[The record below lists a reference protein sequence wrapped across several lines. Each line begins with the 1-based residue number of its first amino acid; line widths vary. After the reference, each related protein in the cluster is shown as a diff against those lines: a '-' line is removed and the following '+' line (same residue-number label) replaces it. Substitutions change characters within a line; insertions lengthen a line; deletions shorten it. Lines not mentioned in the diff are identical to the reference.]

1 MSNIRIEDLEQVYD
15 HLAESIDHLDA
26 GKRELF
32 LVKLALLSA
41 NQIQDSTIFLRLIN
55 QAKVFED

>member
-1 MSNIRIEDLEQVYD
+1 MSTISIPDLEKVYD
-15 HLAESIDHLDA
+15 QLAESIDSISVE
-26 GKRELF
+26 KRELF

-41 NQIQDSTIFLRLIN
+41 NQMKDASVFTQLIQ

>member
-32 LVKLALLSA
+32 LVKLVLLSA

>member
-1 MSNIRIEDLEQVYD
+1 MSISIDHLEKVYD
-15 HLAESIDHLDA
+15 HLAESIDAVPED
-26 GKRELF
+26 KRELF

-41 NQIQDSTIFLRLIN
+41 NQIQDSLVFQQLIN

>member
-26 GKRELF
+26 ENVSCFWSSWLYSVQTRFKT
-32 LVKLALLSA
+32 ALY
-41 NQIQDSTIFLRLIN
+41 F
-55 QAKVFED
+55 